1 MANLGTLMS
10 VTEPSGFWVNI
21 IKAFEGWT
29 LNYVLAIIL
38 LTVVIR
44 LIWAVVETFSKFTQ
58 QKQAGVQAK
67 MQPELEKLKAK
78 YASQPQVLSQKQNEL
93 YRKYYGKG
101 YYGSCAIMLV
111 VMALNMVVFFTLFAG
126 LNSMASYRST
136 NSYDSLKYEYANCL
150 NVTNEYLGDL
160 SDAAKNEKFADYE
173 NLEFRVSTNTE
184 DGKKYIGLYQND
196 ELLSSLVEY
205 KNDFS
210 SETTVHNTET
220 DQDETVVVSA
230 NSNIIEIMNKLFPA
244 EGSPEISEG
253 LTLSEGIQKVVD
265 KAIVS
270 YYDENKDSFLWIEN
284 IWLADSP
291 LVKSIPSYSS
301 ISKQLGK
308 NYVQE
313 GEETIYNGFMTNLS
327 SARNRANGY
336 FILPILCIL
345 AAFLSIQVN
354 ALYNKIKNK
363 KKGIIMPPTKFKW
376 TTLIIPMI
384 LGLFALLY
392 NSVFAIYLLTGQ
404 LVSTLVSPLQL
415 LIIDKIIDKKKQKE
429 EDAIVVDYSR
439 KF

>member
-1 MANLGTLMS
+1 MANLGALAS

-44 LIWAVVETFSKFTQ
+44 LVWAVVETFSKFSQ
-58 QKQAGVQAK
+58 QKQASVQAK
-67 MQPELEKLKAK
+67 MQPELEKIKAK

-196 ELLSSLVEY
+196 ELLSSAEY

-210 SETTVHNTET
+210 
-220 DQDETVVVSA
+220 
-230 NSNIIEIMNKLFPA
+230 
-244 EGSPEISEG
+244 
-253 LTLSEGIQKVVD
+253 
-265 KAIVS
+265 
-270 YYDENKDSFLWIEN
+270 
-284 IWLADSP
+284 
-291 LVKSIPSYSS
+291 
-301 ISKQLGK
+301 
-308 NYVQE
+308 
-313 GEETIYNGFMTNLS
+313 
-327 SARNRANGY
+327 
-336 FILPILCIL
+336 
-345 AAFLSIQVN
+345 
-354 ALYNKIKNK
+354 
-363 KKGIIMPPTKFKW
+363 
-376 TTLIIPMI
+376 
-384 LGLFALLY
+384 
-392 NSVFAIYLLTGQ
+392 
-404 LVSTLVSPLQL
+404 
-415 LIIDKIIDKKKQKE
+415 
-429 EDAIVVDYSR
+429 
-439 KF
+439 